1 MERKDAFRRTFL
13 YYQLSLELILVL
25 VLLLTW
31 AMNNSYCT
39 YLSSEYYLTSL
50 VILLTYD
57 LDKNS
62 LSFNVIWYSI
72 Q

>member
-31 AMNNSYCT
+31 AMNNSYST
-39 YLSSEYYLTSL
+39 YLSSEY
-50 VILLTYD
+50 
-57 LDKNS
+57 
-62 LSFNVIWYSI
+62 
-72 Q
+72 